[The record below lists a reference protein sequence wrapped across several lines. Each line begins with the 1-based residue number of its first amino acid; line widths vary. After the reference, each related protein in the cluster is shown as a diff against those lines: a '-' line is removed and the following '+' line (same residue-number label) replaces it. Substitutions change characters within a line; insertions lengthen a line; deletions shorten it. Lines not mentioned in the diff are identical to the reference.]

1 MPEIVQTTITKL
13 RLPGQLAIMLLLVA
27 AVFFLSPKNLPVVV
41 YKALLISIA
50 VVHGYFIDRA
60 LFPYGSPAGYLQERF
75 HKHSFLPAVADYA
88 IVRGYKSEFRSAC
101 LRRAVIVAAVMLAYA
116 WGM

>member
-1 MPEIVQTTITKL
+1 MPEIVRTVVAKL
-13 RLPGQLAIMLLLVA
+13 RFPGQLAIMLLLVA

-50 VVHGYFIDRA
+50 VVHGYLIDRA